1 MEFKIW
7 ETIDN
12 APETLTEDEINLYGM
27 VNRYYGRCKM
37 VNRYYGRCED
47 NNEFRQTGWFEIP
60 EEAYMEKISDY
71 QSDIASGK
79 SPEQAMKY
87 DNLVY
92 RGLLSGALD
101 VFDNA
106 KEGGKIDE
114 LLQLTEKVMKDRGA
128 DKLEIYD
135 ITYHGRLIG
144 TIGSEELFAL
154 RDNYEEKK
162 AEIESWMDE
171 AVLFKGDFVEPEY
184 VTKMRSSYDEEL
196 GYADVL
202 EKLDKI
208 GRMDEFKDYLSEWE
222 QDSVAFWDIE
232 HVQYFTWEF
241 WHKHAIDIL
250 SKDKN
255 AEICKSWRHEMERYE
270 HRKEIDKPQ
279 QPQIEEKALNVA
291 DISQQMASISLHT
304 ARLSGA
310 IAMAVL
316 NGNIKDEVAREL
328 LAEVKAID
336 DISSLWAD
344 DAKTPS
350 VDKAGKEDKTTETAE
365 KQENSANVF
374 TLYRMMN
381 RGNSM

>member
-27 VNRYYGRCKM
+27 VNRYYGRCK
-37 VNRYYGRCED
+37 D

-60 EEAYMEKISDY
+60 EEAYMKKISDY

-106 KEGGKIDE
+106 KESGKIDE

-162 AEIESWMDE
+162 AEIEKAKDPI
-171 AVLFKGDFVEPEY
+171 LFGVI
-184 VTKMRSSYDEEL
+184 SGSN
-196 GYADVL
+196 
-202 EKLDKI
+202 KL
-208 GRMDEFKDYLSEWE
+208 Y
-222 QDSVAFWDIE
+222 
-232 HVQYFTWEF
+232 
-241 WHKHAIDIL
+241 
-250 SKDKN
+250 
-255 AEICKSWRHEMERYE
+255 
-270 HRKEIDKPQ
+270 
-279 QPQIEEKALNVA
+279 
-291 DISQQMASISLHT
+291 
-304 ARLSGA
+304 
-310 IAMAVL
+310 
-316 NGNIKDEVAREL
+316 
-328 LAEVKAID
+328 
-336 DISSLWAD
+336 
-344 DAKTPS
+344 
-350 VDKAGKEDKTTETAE
+350 
-365 KQENSANVF
+365 
-374 TLYRMMN
+374 
-381 RGNSM
+381 